1 MMKSVT
7 MFSAR
12 KGRTYFCPKFLAV
25 VVLLCLM
32 YPSWLKG
39 QNQELDKMQKEFED
53 FKKQENSRFEAYR
66 EKENRAFANF
76 LRQQW
81 ITVPQEKPRVTK
93 PTPPLPTPIPLPAA
107 QSAPVVVPEPTSVP
121 EMSSEPVLPQIQP
134 PPALPVLSVEF
145 YGVSLAMVCPE
156 NIKILPAGITESQ
169 VSDYWNEM
177 SRGDWP
183 STVKY
188 FQQVAQDLQLRDWAT
203 YLLLKNFSEKVH
215 KESNPQILF
224 QFFFWNQ
231 LGYHGRIARSGD
243 ELLLLIPSRHM
254 LYGLPYTTLN
264 GNRYFI
270 VAGKGSGSMQ
280 TFAKDFSRNNRP
292 LDMAMTE
299 VPRLGSKWNKKVL
312 AANVKSDRVEIQY
325 NLNWM
330 KLLED
335 MPQIDLDLIFSAR
348 VSREVEKD
356 FQKSLEKVL
365 SGKTE
370 EEKVAYLLNFVQQS
384 FAYQTDQEQFG
395 REKYFFVEEVIHYP
409 YSDCEDRSVL
419 FTWLVRKL
427 TGLRVVGLEYDG
439 HVAAAVRFNNP
450 VNGDALDWKGN
461 RYVVCD
467 PTYIGAG
474 IGMTMPSYKGQK
486 FRVIEPE

>member
-1 MMKSVT
+1 
-7 MFSAR
+7 
-12 KGRTYFCPKFLAV
+12 
-25 VVLLCLM
+25 
-32 YPSWLKG
+32 
-39 QNQELDKMQKEFED
+39 
-53 FKKQENSRFEAYR
+53 
-66 EKENRAFANF
+66 
-76 LRQQW
+76 
-81 ITVPQEKPRVTK
+81 
-93 PTPPLPTPIPLPAA
+93 
-107 QSAPVVVPEPTSVP
+107 
-121 EMSSEPVLPQIQP
+121 
-134 PPALPVLSVEF
+134 
-145 YGVSLAMVCPE
+145 
-156 NIKILPAGITESQ
+156 
-169 VSDYWNEM
+169 
-177 SRGDWP
+177 
-183 STVKY
+183 
-188 FQQVAQDLQLRDWAT
+188 
-203 YLLLKNFSEKVH
+203 
-215 KESNPQILF
+215 
-224 QFFFWNQ
+224 
-231 LGYHGRIARSGD
+231 
-243 ELLLLIPSRHM
+243 
-254 LYGLPYTTLN
+254 
-264 GNRYFI
+264 
-270 VAGKGSGSMQ
+270 
-280 TFAKDFSRNNRP
+280 
-292 LDMAMTE
+292 
-299 VPRLGSKWNKKVL
+299 
-312 AANVKSDRVEIQY
+312 
-325 NLNWM
+325 M

-474 IGMTMPSYKGQK
+474 IGMTMPTYKGQK
-486 FRVIEPE
+486 FRVIETE